1 MSIAT
6 LKRKTFEQYNN
17 NSVGKGF
24 SLNGT
29 HRSQG
34 WIGQDTIGRSFPK
47 TLMKGN
53 VAKGHGGYNGSYQQ
67 NGIISSAIT
76 SLNDPSVIK
85 SSVLQNDGMIRTK
98 YRWIWRPQPFST
110 TKQDTWRTT
119 SDQSTYITS
128 LSATVSN
135 LIDASYST
143 FIDQKRS
150 YYCCDISNIPREARP
165 RGGFINPQVIQTRN
179 PGNYTKTNMSRPERN
194 NPRLGILGGGYINY
208 VIPQSSY
215 IAYLDNQCTPK
226 DLSFNFT
233 AKCTPKPMAQN
244 LLQVALIGGTRTFG

>member
-1 MSIAT
+1 MSEAI
-6 LKRKTFEQYNN
+6 LKRKTSAKYNN

-53 VAKGHGGYNGSYQQ
+53 IPKGHGGCCGSYPQKD
-67 NGIISSAIT
+67 IVTSAIT

-85 SSVLQNDGMIRTK
+85 KSSLNSNGMIREK

-110 TKQDTWRTT
+110 TKQDTSRTIN
-119 SDQSTYITS
+119 DQSSYISS
-128 LSATVSN
+128 LSVTVSN

-143 FIDQKRS
+143 FIDQKKS
-150 YYCCDISNIPREARP
+150 YSCCDLSNIPREARP
-165 RGGFINPQVIQTRN
+165 RPNNTYLPQVIQTRK
-179 PGNYTKTNMSRPERN
+179 PGNYVKINMSRPERN
-194 NPRLGILGGGYINY
+194 NPLLGILGGDYVNY
-208 VIPQSSY
+208 VIPQSIY
-215 IAYLDNQCTPK
+215 IAYLDKQCTPK
-226 DLSFNFT
+226 DLSFN
-233 AKCTPKPMAQN
+233 CTPKPMPQN
-244 LLQVALIGGTRTFG
+244 LLQTPLHGGTRSFG

>member
-6 LKRKTFEQYNN
+6 LKRKTFEKYNN

-34 WIGQDTIGRSFPK
+34 WIGQDSLGRSFPK

-53 VAKGHGGYNGSYQQ
+53 VVKGHGGYNGSYQQ
-67 NGIISSAIT
+67 NAIISSAIT
-76 SLNDPSVIK
+76 SLNDPSVVK
-85 SSVLQNDGMIRTK
+85 PSVLDNDGMIRTK

-110 TKQDTWRTT
+110 TKQDTSRTKK
-119 SDQSTYITS
+119 DQSTYITS
-128 LSATVSN
+128 LSVKVSN

-143 FIDQKRS
+143 IIDQPRS
-150 YYCCDISNIPREARP
+150 YYCDISNIPREARP
-165 RGGFINPQVIQTRN
+165 RVNNTYFPQVIQTRN
-179 PGNYTKTNMSRPERN
+179 PCNYTKSNMSRPERN
-194 NPRLGILGGGYINY
+194 NPLLGILGGGYVNY

-215 IAYLDNQCTPK
+215 IKYLDNQCTPK
-226 DLSFNFT
+226 DLSLNFSH
-233 AKCTPKPMAQN
+233 KCTPKPMSQN
-244 LLQVALIGGTRTFG
+244 LLQTALIGGVRSF

>member
-6 LKRKTFEQYNN
+6 LKRKTNTQYN
-17 NSVGKGF
+17 NSVGQGF

-29 HRSQG
+29 RRSQG
-34 WIGQDTIGRSFPK
+34 WIGQDTLGRSFPK

-53 VAKGHGGYNGSYQQ
+53 VAKGHGGYYGTYQQ
-67 NGIISSAIT
+67 NGIISSAIN
-76 SLNDPSVIK
+76 SLNDPKVIK
-85 SSVLQNDGMIRTK
+85 SSVLDNIGMIRTK
-98 YRWIWRPQPFST
+98 YRWVWRPQPFST
-110 TKQDTWRTT
+110 TKQDTSRTT
-119 SDQSTYITS
+119 RDQSHYITS

-165 RGGFINPQVIQTRN
+165 RPNHSYLPQAIQTRN

-194 NPRLGILGGGYINY
+194 NPVMGILGGRY
-208 VIPQSSY
+208 VNFVLPQSSY
-215 IAYLDNQCTPK
+215 ITYLDNQCTPR
-226 DLSFNFT
+226 DLSLNFT
-233 AKCTPKPMAQN
+233 VNCTPKPMQQN
-244 LLQVALIGGTRTFG
+244 LLQTALIGGFRRFG